1 MKGTKTESPATMPH
15 DSEYEGDHVDDSERM
30 TLQDDRR
37 GGNRRKLVRYIP
49 DVSAGTVLQSIGLLL
64 AFAGAYG
71 TYTSDRAE
79 MRKDIEANKTIAAAA
94 TQAVSQSVVD
104 LKADTRET
112 RTAVQNVAEKLSEV
126 GAQLK
131 VIQAN
136 QDKKR

>member
-1 MKGTKTESPATMPH
+1 MPH
-15 DSEYEGDHVDDSERM
+15 DESDFGGHVDDSERM
-30 TLQDDRR
+30 TLQDRR
-37 GGNRRKLVRYIP
+37 DGGNRRKLIRYIP
-49 DVSAGTVLQSIGLLL
+49 DLSAGTVIQSIGLLL
-64 AFAGAYG
+64 VFGGAYG

-79 MRKDIEANKTIAAAA
+79 MRKDIEANKTIAANA
-94 TQAVSQSVVD
+94 TMAVSQSVSD

>member
-1 MKGTKTESPATMPH
+1 MPH
-15 DSEYEGDHVDDSERM
+15 DESDFGGHVDDSERM

-37 GGNRRKLVRYIP
+37 GGGNRRKLIRYIP
-49 DVSAGTVLQSIGLLL
+49 DLSAGTVIQSIGLLL

-79 MRKDIEANKTIAAAA
+79 MRKDIEANKTIAANA
-94 TQAVSQSVVD
+94 TMAVSQSVVD

-112 RTAVQNVAEKLSEV
+112 RTAIQNVAEKLSEV